1 MFRSLNMTAHTHM
14 YRFMS
19 ASTFKRQK
27 ISHLDVGG
35 VGGGVDH
42 FTPESQVHL
51 TDFATHFEVNDSV
64 GYF

>member
-1 MFRSLNMTAHTHM
+1 M